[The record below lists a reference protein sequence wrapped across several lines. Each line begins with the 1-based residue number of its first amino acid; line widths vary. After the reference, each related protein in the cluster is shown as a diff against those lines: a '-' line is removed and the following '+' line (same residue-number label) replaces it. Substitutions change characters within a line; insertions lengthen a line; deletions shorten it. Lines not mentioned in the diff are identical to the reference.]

1 MADRRVALITGASR
15 GIGRAIAVE
24 LARNGFD
31 VAGNGTAR
39 SDALA
44 AAGAAVEEAGGAF
57 LPVVADIAKLDGHE
71 ALVGSV
77 LDRFGRIDF
86 LVNNAGVAPPERP
99 DILETTAEIYDH
111 VFGVNTRGT
120 FFLTQRVARRM
131 IEQTKTRPD
140 PRPAIVFITSVSVYM
155 TSTPRAEYC
164 MSKAATSHGAA
175 VFAHR
180 LAEHGINVYEVR
192 PGITRTDMT
201 APAADMYDRRIK
213 EGLIPQNRWGLPDDV
228 GRAVASLA
236 CGDFAYSTGMVVDVS
251 GGMNLQRL

>member
-1 MADRRVALITGASR
+1 VADRLVALITGASR
-15 GIGRAIAVE
+15 GIGRGIAIE

-31 VAGNGTAR
+31 VAGGGTAL
-39 SDALA
+39 SGALDETGEA
-44 AAGAAVEEAGGAF
+44 VAGAGGAF
-57 LPVVADIAKLDGHE
+57 LPVAGDISRLDSHQR
-71 ALVGSV
+71 LVDSV
-77 LDRFGRIDF
+77 LDRFGRIDL

-99 DILETTAEIYDH
+99 DILETTAETYDH

-120 FFLTQRVARRM
+120 FFLTQCVARRM
-131 IEQTKTRPD
+131 IEQIEKEPE

-155 TSTPRAEYC
+155 TSLPRAEYC

-192 PGITRTDMT
+192 PGITKTDMT
-201 APAADMYDRRIK
+201 APVAAMYDARIE
-213 EGLIPQNRWGLPDDV
+213 EGLIPQNRWGLPGDV

-236 CGDFAYSTGMVVDVS
+236 RGDFAYSTGMAVDVS